1 MSRVPPKYS
10 LRRLTAK
17 DEDEAMKLLK
27 TTINCSS
34 ESWVWKYKLNPDF
47 NPSFGAVVVNNE
59 KFVGCAYWLPRHLKI
74 FNSAAVGAVLGAD
87 LAVQPEHRGRGLS
100 RALISFE
107 DKILEKSDILISYGL
122 VDPKLV
128 ERVHGP
134 TLGLVNITTST
145 SVYRK
150 YFDCSVI
157 RKQVSSLN
165 KIIESDRKQR
175 AKLAEMNV
183 GILFRLTG
191 FPPFLI
197 KIGPDRIYVKED
209 SLSNPAP
216 AHLKIEGDTGVLVS
230 FIKDRAK
237 IINLIKALLT
247 GKIKISG
254 NILRAARALFFLSRL
269 RQAFK

>member
-1 MSRVPPKYS
+1 MPPKYS
-10 LRRLTAK
+10 LRRLRAK

-27 TTINCSS
+27 TTVNCSTAF
-34 ESWVWKYKLNPDF
+34 WVWKYKLNPDF
-47 NPSFGAVVVNNE
+47 NPSFGAVLENNE
-59 KFVGCAYWLPRHLKI
+59 KLVGCAYWLPRHLKI
-74 FNSAAVGAVLGAD
+74 FNPAAVGAVLGAD
-87 LAVQPEHRGRGLS
+87 LAIQPEHRGRGLS
-100 RALISFE
+100 KALISFE
-107 DKILEKSDILISYGL
+107 DKVLEKSDILISYGL

-134 TLGLVNITTST
+134 TIGLVNITTST

-183 GILFRLTG
+183 CILFRLTG

-197 KIGPDRIYVKED
+197 KIGPDRIHVKED
-209 SLSNPAP
+209 NLSNP
-216 AHLKIEGDTGVLVS
+216 HLKIEGDAGVLVS
-230 FIKDRAK
+230 FIKDRSK
-237 IINLIKALLT
+237 IIDFVKALLT
-247 GKIKISG
+247 RKIKISG
-254 NILRAARALFFLSRL
+254 NILRLAKVLFFLSLL
-269 RQAFK
+269 RQTCK